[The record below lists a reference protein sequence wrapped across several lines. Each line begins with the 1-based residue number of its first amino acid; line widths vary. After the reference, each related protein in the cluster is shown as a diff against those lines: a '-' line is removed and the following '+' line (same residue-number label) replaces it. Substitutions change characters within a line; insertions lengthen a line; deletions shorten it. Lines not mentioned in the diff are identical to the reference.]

1 MIGLLKNAMV
11 DLPIRAELL
20 KAWLALTIGKA
31 VSKPIRC
38 QGIKRWLTLTMLQAT
53 GPRMQENSKRSSGN
67 SLSPLGAQNKDIG
80 TALQTLLIEIKL
92 RLQHRLLDY

>member
-11 DLPIRAELL
+11 DLRI
-20 KAWLALTIGKA
+20 
-31 VSKPIRC
+31 
-38 QGIKRWLTLTMLQAT
+38 
-53 GPRMQENSKRSSGN
+53 RMQENSKRSSGN
-67 SLSPLGAQNKDIG
+67 SSSPLGAQNKDIG

>member
-20 KAWLALTIGKA
+20 EAWLALTIGKA